1 MEAGEIE
8 AREIELKVW
17 EMVKAREVEVEAKEV
32 EIDLREQKEVTDKG
46 VHKGD
51 RAAGH
56 QSPVLLVKLMRKLMS
71 EVDQEEEDLIETDL
85 TTMMVLIL
93 MKL

>member
-1 MEAGEIE
+1 MEAGD
-8 AREIELKVW
+8 
-17 EMVKAREVEVEAKEV
+17 VEAKEMVREV
-32 EIDLREQKEVTDKG
+32 EINLREQKEVTDKG

-51 RAAGH
+51 RVAGH

-71 EVDQEEEDLIETDL
+71 KVDQEEEDLIETDL
-85 TTMMVLIL
+85 TTMTVLIL

>member
-1 MEAGEIE
+1 MEAGD
-8 AREIELKVW
+8 
-17 EMVKAREVEVEAKEV
+17 VEVEAKEMVREV
-32 EIDLREQKEVTDKG
+32 EINLREQKEVTDKG

-51 RAAGH
+51 RAAGR

-85 TTMMVLIL
+85 TTMMVLRL
-93 MKL
+93 MTL